1 MCHLGGFAGHNEV
14 PRVSGQNFEY
24 IVKQLSDF
32 KARKR
37 TNDAGSMTSVA
48 STINAQDVE
57 NLAHYLI
64 GL

>member
-1 MCHLGGFAGHNEV
+1 MCYLGGFAGQNEV
-14 PRVSGQNFEY
+14 PRVAGQNFEY
-24 IVKQLSDF
+24 IVKQRSDF

-48 STINAQDVE
+48 STINAQDID
-57 NLAHYLI
+57 NLAHYLV